1 MLFRSVIW
9 EIVKSQATVAWAKKL
24 AGVFVVSFVGA
35 AGAIWA
41 RRIHREPGSVQSWR
55 PPTRRPRP

>member
-1 MLFRSVIW
+1 
-9 EIVKSQATVAWAKKL
+9 VAWAKKL